1 MCEISRENIVLNLIS
16 NMVENSHEGIMVV
29 SITGEIL
36 FCNSYFERILE
47 KPAPEIEGSSIET
60 LMPQCTFELHFKS
73 AKAQW
78 GKTLTIGCH
87 QIVVHKTPFY
97 VEAKWMGSILR
108 TAFPTMEAA
117 NQFAE
122 RILPRKLSLT
132 DGKLHTC
139 MDIIGETEP
148 MLLVKKM
155 ARKASR
161 SISNLL
167 VTGESGTGKTIMVE
181 AIHNRSSRSHAP
193 FVKVNCAAIPENLL
207 ESELFGYAPGAF
219 TGANREGKPGKF
231 EAANGGTLFLDEIGD
246 MPLYMQAKMLQA
258 IQDRRIERVGSNTFI
273 ELDVRI
279 IAATNRD
286 LKAMI
291 QAGTFREDLYY
302 RLKVLEINMP
312 SLRDIKTDIPRYA
325 EGLLVKITQKLG
337 TTHRGFTPESMAKI
351 MAYHWPGNVRQ
362 LENFI
367 EQAANFIQEDI
378 IDVNQLTKVP
388 WDKSGADAQ
397 ILHPTMRLNDDS
409 NPTDDLNTALNNLI
423 EDTEKQMISMA
434 LIKCNGNKTK
444 AAELLEINRTVL
456 YKKMKR
462 LNMALK

>member
-1 MCEISRENIVLNLIS
+1 MYALNRADIKQNLIS
-16 NMVENSHEGIMVV
+16 NIIEGNQEGLMVV
-29 SITGEIL
+29 NLEGEIL
-36 FCNSYFERILE
+36 FCNAYFANLLKRAIHEV
-47 KPAPEIEGSSIET
+47 EGSSIEDYISNGA
-60 LMPQCTFELHFKS
+60 LELLLRDP
-73 AKAQW
+73 KAQW
-78 GKTLTIGCH
+78 GKTLTIGNC
-87 QIVVHKTPFY
+87 QIIVHKTPFY
-97 VEAKWMGSILR
+97 VEEKWMGFILR
-108 TAFPTMEAA
+108 TVFPNVEVAK
-117 NQFAE
+117 QFAE
-122 RILPRKLSLT
+122 RILPKKLHQADS
-132 DGKLHTC
+132 KLHTC
-139 MDIIGETEP
+139 MDIIGETDP

-219 TGANREGKPGKF
+219 TGAHKDGKMGKF
-231 EAANGGTLFLDEIGD
+231 EVANGGTLFLDEIGD

-258 IQDRRIERVGSNTFI
+258 IQDRRIERVGSNTFV

-286 LKAMI
+286 LKKMI
-291 QAGTFREDLYY
+291 KLGTFREDLYY

-325 EGLLVKITQKLG
+325 EGLLMKITQKLG
-337 TTHRGFTPESMAKI
+337 TGHKGFTPESMAKI

-378 IDVNQLTKVP
+378 IDVDQLSKVP
-388 WDKSGADAQ
+388 WDKSGVNSHIMYTSKD
-397 ILHPTMRLNDDS
+397 PNDDLS
-409 NPTDDLNTALNNLI
+409 TALNDLI
-423 EDTEKQMISMA
+423 EDTEKQMISRA
-434 LIKCNGNKTK
+434 LIKCKGNKTK
-444 AAELLEINRTVL
+444 AADLLGINRTVL
-456 YKKMKR
+456 YKKLKR
-462 LNMALK
+462 LNMPLK

>member
-1 MCEISRENIVLNLIS
+1 MYALNRADIKQNLIS
-16 NMVENSHEGIMVV
+16 NLIESDQEGIMVV
-29 SITGEIL
+29 NLEGEIL
-36 FCNSYFERILE
+36 FCNTYFANLLGMVVH
-47 KPAPEIEGSSIET
+47 EIVGRSIEEYISNS
-60 LMPQCTFELHFKS
+60 TFELLLRGS
-73 AKAQW
+73 KAQW
-78 GKTLTIGCH
+78 GKTLTIGSC
-87 QIVVHKTPFY
+87 QMIVHKTPFY
-97 VEAKWMGSILR
+97 VEEKRMGLILR
-108 TAFPTMEAA
+108 TVFPNMGVAK
-117 NQFAE
+117 QFAE
-122 RILPRKLSLT
+122 RMLPRTLHRT
-132 DGKLHTC
+132 DSKLHTC

-219 TGANREGKPGKF
+219 TGANKEGKPGKF

-246 MPLYMQAKMLQA
+246 MPLYMQSKMLQA
-258 IQDRRIERVGSNTFI
+258 IQDRRIERVGSNTFV

-286 LKAMI
+286 LKKMI
-291 QAGTFREDLYY
+291 QLGTFREDLYY

-325 EGLLVKITQKLG
+325 EGLLTKITQKLG
-337 TTHRGFTPESMAKI
+337 TKHKGFTPESMVKI
-351 MAYHWPGNVRQ
+351 MAYYWPGNVRQ

-367 EQAANFIQEDI
+367 EQAVNFVQDEI
-378 IDVNQLTKVP
+378 IDVDQLTKVP
-388 WDKSGADAQ
+388 WDKSDVNAQ
-397 ILHPTMRLNDDS
+397 VFCTSMGSDDSSAALND
-409 NPTDDLNTALNNLI
+409 LI
-423 EDTEKQMISMA
+423 EDTEKQMIAMS
-434 LIKCNGNKTK
+434 LIKCKGNKTK
-444 AAELLEINRTVL
+444 AADLLGINRTVL

-462 LNMALK
+462 LNMPLK